1 MVVCLECRTFATMNE
16 EKKRIRL
23 RGLETPDWFLE
34 EERKLLELSAT
45 IDELEV
51 ERRRVRRRI
60 MSKMEEEG
68 IRVIDS
74 GLSVCY
80 IVSGGVRHRVDSK
93 LLKKLYPSIW
103 KECQKEG
110 RTSKRLVLRLR

>member
-1 MVVCLECRTFATMNE
+1 MRTFANMEE
-16 EKKRIRL
+16 EKKRRRL
-23 RGLETPDWFLE
+23 SGVCVPDWFLE

-68 IRVIDS
+68 IGVIDS

-80 IVSGGVRHRVDSK
+80 IVSGGVRHRVDTK
-93 LLKKLYPSIW
+93 LLKKKYPYIW
-103 KECQKEG
+103 DECQKEG
-110 RTSKRLVLRLR
+110 KLQKRLVLRLR

>member
-1 MVVCLECRTFATMNE
+1 MECRTFATMNE

-34 EERKLLELSAT
+34 QEHKLLELSAT

-51 ERRRVRRRI
+51 ERRKVRRRI

-80 IVSGGVRHRVDSK
+80 IVRGGVRHRIDTK
-93 LLKKLYPSIW
+93 LLKKKYPYIW
-103 KECQKEG
+103 DECQKEG

>member
-1 MVVCLECRTFATMNE
+1 MVVCLDCRTFAIME
-16 EKKRIRL
+16 EERKRKL
-23 RGLETPDWFLE
+23 SGFDVPDWFLE
-34 EERKLLELSAT
+34 EEHKLLELSAT

-51 ERRRVRRRI
+51 ERRKVRRRI

>member
-1 MVVCLECRTFATMNE
+1 MECRTFATMNE

-34 EERKLLELSAT
+34 QEHKLLELAAAV
-45 IDELEV
+45 DELEV
-51 ERRRVRRRI
+51 ERRKVRRRI

-80 IVSGGVRHRVDSK
+80 IVRGGVRHRIDTK
-93 LLKKLYPSIW
+93 LLKKKYPYIW
-103 KECQKEG
+103 DECQKEG